1 MPARFGEYFACG
13 WSGGIV
19 TVEKTASAD
28 HGDIVAVILDH
39 KATLKQLS

>member
-1 MPARFGEYFACG
+1 MRVVRGL
-13 WSGGIV
+13 V
-19 TVEKTASAD
+19 TVEKIASAD